1 MLIIIEKV
9 LFFDESDIVGD
20 MKSEEDEEGVEGGRY
35 KKKKKVRGGDYKIII
50 VVFITTI
57 TNPDYQVQKGGYKTK
72 EEIHKP
78 PTFDHPCNLTRTTVR
93 ILNLFRSGSLTSLII
108 FPLKAMFDLFDNHD
122 KCRKSGFLLQI
133 YTI

>member
-1 MLIIIEKV
+1 MLIIIEQV

-35 KKKKKVRGGDYKIII
+35 KKKKKVRGGDYKITI

-93 ILNLFRSGSLTSLII
+93 ILNLFRSGQNQ
-108 FPLKAMFDLFDNHD
+108 FW
-122 KCRKSGFLLQI
+122 GFLGA
-133 YTI
+133 